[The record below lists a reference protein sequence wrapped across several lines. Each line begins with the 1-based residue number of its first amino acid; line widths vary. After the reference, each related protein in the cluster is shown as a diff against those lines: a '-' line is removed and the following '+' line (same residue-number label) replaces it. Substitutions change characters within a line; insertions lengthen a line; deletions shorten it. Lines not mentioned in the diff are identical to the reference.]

1 MPNTLTAILP
11 VIYEAAD
18 TVSREL
24 TGFIPSVFRNSTAE
38 RAAKDQTVTYP
49 IVPSMVAADI
59 TPAATASSGTDITVG
74 TGSMTI
80 SKSRKVSF
88 NWTGE
93 EQRAL
98 SNGDRP
104 QLDNILRD
112 QFTQAMRTLVNEIE
126 TDLWIAGYRGASRAF
141 GTAGTTPFG
150 TAADLLDF
158 AGVRQILDDNGSPQT
173 DLHLVMGSAAMA
185 NLRGKQSVLFRVNEA
200 GTAEFL
206 RQGTIGEVMGLM
218 LHNSYGVGVHTRG
231 GANASYLVNNASG
244 YAIGSTTIAVDG
256 GSGAIIAGDILTNTQ
271 SGRDAN
277 KYVVGTALAGGALG
291 LNAPGNRVAW
301 VDNDT
306 LAVGSNYTANVAFH
320 RNALHLITRAPA
332 MPLVGDIAD
341 DVTEVVDPFSGLA
354 FQVAL
359 YRGYRQV
366 SYEVGMAWGVKAVKP
381 AHIAI
386 LLG

>member
-1 MPNTLTAILP
+1 MANTLSSILP

-24 TGFIPSVFRNSTAE
+24 TGFIPAVFRNSTAE
-38 RAAKDQTVTYP
+38 RAGLNQTITYP
-49 IVPSMVAADI
+49 VVPSMTAADI
-59 TPAATASSGTDITVG
+59 TPAATPSSGTDITVG
-74 TGSMTI
+74 SGSMTI

-93 EQRAL
+93 EQASL

-104 QLDNILRD
+104 QLANVLRD
-112 QFTQAMRTLVNEIE
+112 QFAQAMRTLVNEIE
-126 TDLWIAGYRGASRAF
+126 TDLWSAGYKGASRAYGTAGTAPF
-141 GTAGTTPFG
+141 GTAG
-150 TAADLLDF
+150 DLSDF

-185 NLRGKQSVLFRVNEA
+185 NLRGKQSVLFKVNEA

-206 RQGTIGEVMGLM
+206 RMGMIGEVMGLN
-218 LHNSYGVGVHTRG
+218 LHNSAGVTTHTK
-231 GANASYLVNNASG
+231 
-244 YAIGSTTIAVDG
+244 
-256 GSGAIIAGDILTNTQ
+256 GSGASYQLNLGAGYAVGSTSFALDTGSGTILAGDILTNSQ

-277 KYVVGTALAGGALG
+277 KYVVGTALTGGVVVI
-291 LNAPGNRVAW
+291 NAPGNRVAW

-306 LAVGSNYTANVAFH
+306 VAVGNSYTPNLAFH

-332 MPLVGDIAD
+332 MPAGGDGAD
-341 DVTEVVDPFSGLA
+341 DVTEITDPVSNLT

-359 YRGYRQV
+359 YRQYRQI
-366 SYEVGMAWGVKAVKP
+366 SYEVGMAWGVKAVKS
-381 AHIAI
+381 AHIATLI
-386 LLG
+386 G

>member
-1 MPNTLTAILP
+1 MANTLSSILP

-24 TGFIPSVFRNSTAE
+24 TGFIPATFRNSTAE
-38 RAAKDQTVTYP
+38 RAGLNQTITYP
-49 IVPSMVAADI
+49 VVPSMTAADI
-59 TPAATASSGTDITVG
+59 TPAATPSTGTDITVG
-74 TGSMTI
+74 SGSMTI

-93 EQRAL
+93 EQTSI

-104 QLDNILRD
+104 QLANVLRD

-126 TDLWIAGYRGASRAF
+126 ADLWAAAYKGASRAY

-150 TAADLLDF
+150 TAGDLSDF

-173 DLHLVMGSAAMA
+173 DLHLVLGGAAIA
-185 NLRGKQSVLFRVNEA
+185 NLRGKQSVLFKVNEA

-206 RQGTIGEVMGLM
+206 RMGMIGEVMGLN
-218 LHNSYGVGVHTRG
+218 LHNSAGVTVHTK
-231 GANASYLVNNASG
+231 
-244 YAIGSTTIAVDG
+244 
-256 GSGAIIAGDILTNTQ
+256 GSGASYQLNLGAGYAAGSTSFAVDTGSGTILAGDIFTNSQ
-271 SGRDAN
+271 AGRDAN
-277 KYVVGTALAGGALG
+277 KYVVGTALTGGVVVI
-291 LNAPGNRVAW
+291 NAPGNRVAW

-306 LAVGSNYTANVAFH
+306 VAVGNSYTPNLAFH

-332 MPLVGDIAD
+332 MPAGGDGAD
-341 DVTEVVDPFSGLA
+341 DVTEITDPVSNLT

-359 YRGYRQV
+359 YRQYRQI
-366 SYEVGMAWGVKAVKP
+366 SYEVGMAWGVKAVKS
-381 AHIAI
+381 AHIATLI
-386 LLG
+386 G